1 MAKSPN
7 EASQTACSSKVL
19 IPGGALELTR
29 SDTHKS
35 LNVCICLPDFIG
47 SKLNFGP
54 MLVDT
59 FSQIGCQADL
69 VDDGDVE
76 ALQADILL
84 LAGNCSHFV
93 KFPRLL
99 SRHKGPRP
107 KTILWQ
113 LEPFGPP
120 EMTDQAE
127 KIGLKMAML
136 NRKNQPRICARLIKA
151 TVPSHRK
158 LKKFIKEI
166 LVKKFI
172 KEMAAQNQ
180 QDYSNLDVGDLS
192 FIMDQHRWLKK
203 RYSQSWCDFVFA
215 STIPRCRLLN
225 NMGIPAGYVPVGYHK
240 GWGQKLE
247 TIRDIDVLFIGYA
260 NTKPRLSA
268 LKTIQQTL
276 ANKGINLVIE
286 SLGCYG
292 QQRTELL
299 NRTRIVLDIIRLP
312 WEMPVMR
319 LLMSMA
325 CGALVIS
332 NWTGEPVPFTKEHFV
347 QTDTQN
353 LAEAI
358 IYYLKNENQ
367 RQNIA
372 DSAHKFIT
380 EKLTL
385 QNSVLQILT
394 GSNADFAIEESKQ
407 NEQIFNSN
415 TSSLYSR

>member
-1 MAKSPN
+1 
-7 EASQTACSSKVL
+7 
-19 IPGGALELTR
+19 
-29 SDTHKS
+29 
-35 LNVCICLPDFIG
+35 
-47 SKLNFGP
+47 
-54 MLVDT
+54 MLADT

-69 VDDGDVE
+69 VDDGAVE

-107 KTILWQ
+107 KTVLWQ
-113 LEPFGPP
+113 LDPLGPP
-120 EMTDQAE
+120 EMTDQAG
-127 KIGLKMAML
+127 KTGLKMAML

-151 TVPSHRK
+151 TIPSHRK
-158 LKKFIKEI
+158 LKKFIREI
-166 LVKKFI
+166 LAEKFK

-180 QDYSNLDVGDLS
+180 QDYSNLDTEDLG

-203 RYSQSWCDFVFA
+203 QYSQSWCDFVFA
-215 STIPRCRLLN
+215 STIPRCRFLN
-225 NMGIPAGYVPVGYHK
+225 NMGIPAGYVPAGYHK
-240 GWGQKLE
+240 GWGQKLQAA
-247 TIRDIDVLFIGYA
+247 RDIDVLFIGYVKTKSRL
-260 NTKPRLSA
+260 NTLKA
-268 LKTIQQTL
+268 LRQSL
-276 ANKGINLVIE
+276 AEKGIELVIAP
-286 SLGCYG
+286 SGCYG

-299 NRTRIVLDIIRLP
+299 NRARIVLDIIRMP
-312 WEMPVMR
+312 WEMPAMR

-347 QTDTQN
+347 QADTHN

-358 IYYLKNENQ
+358 IYYLKNENK
-367 RQNIA
+367 RQAIA
-372 DSAHKFIT
+372 DSAYGFVT

-385 QNSVLQILT
+385 QNCVLQILT
-394 GSNADFAIEESKQ
+394 GSNVNLDLRQSKQ
-407 NEQIFNSN
+407 NEQIFDSN